1 MKKKSK
7 RSKRA
12 AAPAV
17 RFETAAVHAGQ
28 QPEPITGAV
37 MTPVFL
43 TSTFAQKG
51 PGQHTGFEYSRT
63 QNPTRFALEANLA
76 ALEGGAWGLAFNAG
90 LAASTAVLSMFDA
103 GEHVVAG
110 DDIYGGS
117 FRLFDKVFRRL
128 GLTFDYVDARDPG
141 AVAGAITPHT
151 RLCWIESPTNPL
163 LRLADIRA
171 IARIC
176 AARGVL
182 LCVDNTFMTPYFQ
195 RPLDLG
201 ADLVVHSTTK
211 YLNGHSDV
219 VGGAII
225 GRDPGLRARLA
236 FLQNSMGG
244 SQPAFDSF
252 LVMRG
257 TKTLAVRMERHA
269 ANALAVARWL
279 ESRPEVGWVLYPGLP
294 SHPQYALARRQMSGF
309 GGMVS
314 FALRPGR
321 GVLARAQVP
330 FSAARVH
337 LRGVA
342 RRRRIAGRAPRHHDA
357 RIDSARPPPRAGHR
371 RRSGAPV
378 RRHRAR
384 RRSDRGS
391 RASAARLRTG
401 PPSSGPVL
409 RRAYGVHWLSAVQA
423 H

>member
-1 MKKKSK
+1 MTTK
-7 RSKRA
+7 RSKAPAKRGKPVRA
-12 AAPAV
+12 AAV

-28 QPEPITGAV
+28 HPEPVTGAV

-43 TSTFAQKG
+43 TSTFAQKA

-76 ALEGGAWGLAFNAG
+76 ALEGGAWGLAFNSG
-90 LAASTAVLSMFDA
+90 VAASTAVLAMFDA

-110 DDIYGGS
+110 DDLYGGS
-117 FRLFDKVFRRL
+117 YRLFEKVFRRL
-128 GLTFDYVDARDPG
+128 GLAFDYADARDPG
-141 AVAGAITPHT
+141 AVAGAIEPHT
-151 RLCWIESPTNPL
+151 RLVWLETPTNPL
-163 LRLADIRA
+163 LRIADIQQ

-195 RPLDLG
+195 RPLELG

-225 GRDPGLRARLA
+225 GRDPELRARLA

-269 ANALAVARWL
+269 ANARAVARWL
-279 ESRPEVGWVLYPGLP
+279 EARPEVDWVLYPGLP
-294 SHPQYALARRQMSGF
+294 SHPQSALARRQMSGF

-314 FALRPGR
+314 FSFGSGR
-321 GVLARAQVP
+321 GVLARARK
-330 FSAARVH
+330 FLSALRVFTCAES
-337 LRGVA
+337 LGGVESLA
-342 RRRRIAGRAPRHHDA
+342 EHPAIMTHASIPADRRRALGIDDGLVRLSVGIEHADDLIAD
-357 RIDSARPPPRAGHR
+357 
-371 RRSGAPV
+371 
-378 RRHRAR
+378 
-384 RRSDRGS
+384 
-391 RASAARLRTG
+391 LE
-401 PPSSGPVL
+401 
-409 RRAYGVHWLSAVQA
+409 QA
-423 H
+423 LKA